1 MAKKC
6 IYDFFDGPPST
17 VITSIKWTKVVF
29 VYFCVL
35 VTKFKASFLIK
46 EYGIR
51 RYN

>member
-1 MAKKC
+1 MAKKR

-17 VITSIKWTKVVF
+17 VISIKWTKVVF